1 MAELSFHVESVP
13 ELDKTSLVR
22 VSGAIDAKTV
32 LNFQERLEQLQKD
45 GNNRFILDM
54 DGIKYVNS
62 TGLGTLVNVAD
73 NLENAGGGIALVC
86 IHPKV
91 KVVFDML
98 GLNAFFK
105 IYADKEEA
113 LNAIKEQM
121 GASAPASAPAEAPPE
136 PAAAPRSQPA
146 APAPKT
152 ATAQPAADQTFQV
165 VCQNCNVNLTIRKPG
180 SYKCPRCSTF
190 FKLDGTGKVEFFK
203 RKKAAPLQMKLSCTD
218 ECREGLGEF
227 ITVLARRIGFEPDQ
241 INAIRAAIDDA
252 CNTII
257 QDAYENKQHLSY
269 NVVIMPSSSELKIQL
284 ADYGKYLA
292 GSNGDAF
299 SVCRENMDEFEH
311 KQHPK
316 GGNVISM
323 LIKI

>member
-1 MAELSFHVESVP
+1 MAELSFHVESVA

-105 IYADKEEA
+105 IYATKEEA
-113 LNAIKEQM
+113 IGAIHEQL
-121 GASAPASAPAEAPPE
+121 GGSAPADEPVEEEEEEEVPPPPPPKE
-136 PAAAPRSQPA
+136 PVAARVHKPQE
-146 APAPKT
+146 T
-152 ATAQPAADQTFQV
+152 TFQV

-190 FKLDGTGKVEFFK
+190 FKLDGDGQVQFYK
-203 RKKAAPLQMKLSCTD
+203 RKKAAPLQMKLACTD
-218 ECREGLGEF
+218 ECREGLSEF
-227 ITVLARRIGFEPDQ
+227 ITVLARRIGFEKEQ
-241 INAIRAAIDDA
+241 IKNIRAAIDDA

-284 ADYGKYLA
+284 ADYGKFLA
-292 GSNGDAF
+292 SGNGSVFGVA
-299 SVCRENMDEFEH
+299 REKMDQFEH

>member
-1 MAELSFHVESVP
+1 LAELSFHVESVA
-13 ELDKTSLVR
+13 ELEKTSLVK

-105 IYADKEEA
+105 IYATKEEA
-113 LNAIKEQM
+113 IGAILEQL
-121 GASAPASAPAEAPPE
+121 GTSAPPE
-136 PAAAPRSQPA
+136 PEPEPAPAPPKKAAAPA
-146 APAPKT
+146 APAAPAKP
-152 ATAQPAADQTFQV
+152 AQETTFQV

-190 FKLDGTGKVEFFK
+190 FKLDGQGKVEFFK
-203 RKKAAPLQMKLSCTD
+203 RKKAAPLQMKLACTD

-227 ITVLARRIGFEPDQ
+227 IAVLARRIGFEKGQ
-241 INAIRAAIDDA
+241 IQDIRSSIDDA
-252 CNTII
+252 CKTII
-257 QDAYENKQHLSY
+257 QQAYENKQHLSY

-284 ADYGKYLA
+284 ADYGKFLSSNN
-292 GSNGDAF
+292 GSVF
-299 SVCRENMDEFEH
+299 SVAQEKMDEFEH